1 MASLSRASQLIRS
14 VRQTWRGDKMNSR
27 RTSAAAG
34 LVFFL
39 TIGSVA
45 APTWS
50 ADSHEDAA
58 QAAAESW
65 LKLVDAERY
74 GESWEGA
81 AALFK
86 GALTREQWVQAASGA
101 RGPLGDLVSRKISSR
116 QYTEQLPGA
125 PDGKYVVLQFDAVYE
140 NKASA
145 VERVTPMLDA
155 DGVWRVSG
163 YFIK

>member
-1 MASLSRASQLIRS
+1 
-14 VRQTWRGDKMNSR
+14 MNSR
-27 RTSAAAG
+27 RTSTAAG
-34 LVFFL
+34 FVFLL
-39 TIGSVA
+39 TIGLGA

-50 ADSHEDAA
+50 AEAPEDAA

-65 LKLVDAERY
+65 LKLVDAEQY
-74 GESWEGA
+74 AESWEGA

-86 GALTREQWVQAASGA
+86 GAVTREQWVQAAGA
-101 RGPLGDLVSRKISSR
+101 ARAPLGGLVSRKIRSR

-125 PDGKYVVLQFDAVYE
+125 PNGKYVILQFDAVFE

-145 VERVTPMLDA
+145 VETVTPMLDE